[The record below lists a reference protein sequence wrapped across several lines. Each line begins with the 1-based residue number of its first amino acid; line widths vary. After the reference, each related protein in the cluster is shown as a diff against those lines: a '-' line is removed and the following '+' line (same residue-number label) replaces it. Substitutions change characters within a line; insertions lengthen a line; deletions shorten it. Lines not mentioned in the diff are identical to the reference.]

1 MTQTPPNMTRLLLV
15 IDGIMEFAFYKDGM
29 FRTDSQRH
37 LDIWLRPDEID
48 GWVDIKEVK
57 FKLDIP

>member
-1 MTQTPPNMTRLLLV
+1 MTRLLLV